1 MKPVHGFL
9 RGLSMRFSL
18 IPREMKFFDMFDE
31 TAVRITLAASK
42 FLEMVTV
49 FDKLEIRSHELKRDE
64 DACDAN
70 VEKILK
76 ALDRTFITP
85 FDREDIHTLATK
97 LDDIMDNMEK
107 TSYRLEVFRIEKP
120 TPEAVELA
128 RIIKE
133 CCIRVEAAVKL
144 LRDLRNSEKI
154 HTLVREIGQLEND
167 ADKVYRKADAALFA
181 NLVMTNGAADKV
193 AGYSEHPMHPITTID
208 ILTLIKWRE
217 LYEWLEET
225 VDACKHVANV
235 ISEIVI
241 KGT

>member
-1 MKPVHGFL
+1 
-9 RGLSMRFSL
+9 MRFSL
-18 IPREMKFFDMFDE
+18 IPRELKFFDMFDE
-31 TAVRITLAASK
+31 FAATLTQAAKK
-42 FLEMVTV
+42 FHEMVTV

-64 DACDAN
+64 DACDAS
-70 VEKILK
+70 VEKIIK

-85 FDREDIHTLATK
+85 FDREDIHTLATS

-107 TSYRLEVFRIEKP
+107 TSYRLEVFRIDKP

-133 CCIRVEAAVKL
+133 SCMRVVEAIRL

-154 HTLVREIGQLEND
+154 HALVREIGQLEND

-181 NLVMTNGAADKV
+181 SLLTNGKAYTGAEIPEP
-193 AGYSEHPMHPITTID
+193 SLHPITPID

-225 VDACKHVANV
+225 VDACKIVANV